1 MKVDAHQHF
10 WIYEAT
16 RDSWITPEMSAI
28 QRDFLPEDLLN
39 EMEQAGIGGS
49 IAVQTRQSEEEN
61 TFLLSLAAQ
70 HAFIKGIVGWI
81 DLQAADVEDR
91 LIFYSKEK
99 KMKGFRHVLQGDAH
113 RALMLRPAFMN
124 GISKLAQFDFTYDI
138 LIYPDQLQYVPKLV
152 QQFPEQKFVLDHL
165 AKPYIKK
172 REIAQWKKDITA
184 VAQYKNTWC
193 KVSGM
198 ITEAE
203 WNHWQARDLRPYLD
217 VVWEAFGAKR
227 LMYGSD
233 YPVCL
238 VAGSYLQWVDVL
250 KKYTSG
256 LSSHEQ
262 ALFWGRS
269 AIGFYNL

>member
-16 RDSWITPEMSAI
+16 RDSWITPEMSVI